1 MMLQT
6 NVDVGEIYKILNT
19 ASFFFKYE
27 PIYNVCANEIYAYE
41 ALLRL
46 KTKDLSLQK
55 PDNFIALAEVFF
67 PDTTNKILYDMFLLS
82 AKYIKEKIHFNLS
95 INNLKFL
102 DTIDLRENIV
112 FEITEETLSNSHDF
126 AYIKNKYKQG
136 FKFAI
141 DDFGKGYNSFLNIM
155 NNDVKYEY
163 IKFDKE
169 FLVNLR
175 EERVQNILRGLRILF
190 EKDYGCRVLIEG
202 VETKEEYATLCD
214 LGFCFMQGWF
224 FKTAEEE
231 DLVKGTCL
239 L

>member
-1 MMLQT
+1 MIET
-6 NVDVGEIYKILNT
+6 NVDVDEIYKILTTSN
-19 ASFFFKYE
+19 FFFKYE
-27 PIYNVCANEIYAYE
+27 PIYNVCANEVYAYE

-46 KTKDLSLQK
+46 TTKDLCLQK

-67 PDTTNKILYDMFLLS
+67 SYIVNKVLYEKFLLS
-82 AKYIKEKIHFNLS
+82 AKYIKTNVHFNLS

-102 DTIDLRENIV
+102 DTIEKQENIV
-112 FEITEETLSNSHDF
+112 FEITEETLSNAHDF
-126 AYIKNKYKQG
+126 AYVKQKFKEG

-141 DDFGKGYNSFLNIM
+141 DDFGKGYNSFVNIM
-155 NNDVKYEY
+155 NSEVKYEY

-175 EERVQNILRGLRILF
+175 EKRVQNILRGLRILF

-202 VETKEEYATLCD
+202 VETKEEFMILRN
-214 LGFCFMQGWF
+214 LGFCYMQGWF
-224 FKTAEEE
+224 FKNAEEL
-231 DLVKGTCL
+231 DLTQGSCL